1 MAVAL
6 AAIRCEE
13 EVSLVGW
20 HNVEKSYPNFWDD
33 FEMAAPVTREE
44 KKVGEQR

>member
-6 AAIRCEE
+6 ASVRCEE

-20 HNVEKSYPNFWDD
+20 HNVEKSYPNFWND
-33 FEMAAPVTREE
+33 FEKAALVTREE